1 MKEIKM
7 FGDKEYNQKYQEM
20 VKKSREK
27 NGMTDELMEIIV
39 ERINKGITQHE
50 IELLGIP
57 DNLKEKFIKL
67 YKNSTK

>member
-7 FGDKEYNQKYQEM
+7 FDDKECNQKYQEM
-20 VKKSREK
+20 MKKSREK

-39 ERINKGITQHE
+39 ERINKGIAQYE